1 MTAAPFHLLS
11 KKLKESGCTDWTH
24 ANDNT
29 SADAAAGTLPPP
41 GVVLPGFD
49 KKPYPPLVPGAPS
62 GYYHG
67 GGANK

>member
-1 MTAAPFHLLS
+1 MWNNTLLV
-11 KKLKESGCTDWTH
+11 LTTDNGGPTYWTH